1 MQSSVI
7 VPDIKTFLTKTSS
20 SIEPCYKSIFTQ
32 KQNDLNK
39 LTSTEAI
46 RISFCMV
53 VETFC
58 CWNSSI
64 LFHLKT
70 WKVVKIIWEIPMD
83 NKCSINLFKSLKW
96 QLNVASLVN
105 RWGRLRSF
113 ATHSPYRL
121 RFLSLLCT
129 ITYQSVKLRESLGSR
144 GQSSLSQNSRYHT
157 NIGNLI
163 LRFLMT
169 LKRLVDKL
177 R

>member
-1 MQSSVI
+1 MCQI
-7 VPDIKTFLTKTSS
+7 LKTFLTKTSS
-20 SIEPCYKSIFTQ
+20 SIEPLLWINFHTK

-53 VETFC
+53 VETFS

-105 RWGRLRSF
+105 RWRRLRSF
-113 ATHSPYRL
+113 STHSLYRL
-121 RFLSLLCT
+121 RFLLILCT

-144 GQSSLSQNSRYHT
+144 GQSSLSPNSRYHT
-157 NIGNLI
+157 NIANFSDSWWL
-163 LRFLMT
+163 
-169 LKRLVDKL
+169 
-177 R
+177 